1 MDLGLKDKVVLVSGA
16 SRGIGRAIAEA
27 FAAEGARLALC
38 ARSGN
43 LLNALTAELED
54 RHGAEALAVPADLG
68 TPEGVTACTDRV
80 MQHFGGVDV
89 LVNNAGAIRAG
100 GLLDKPDAEWLEDWQ
115 LKLFG
120 YVRLSRAL
128 FPSLEARGG
137 GRIVNII
144 GNGGRQP
151 SAGYLAGAGANAA
164 LMAITKG
171 LAEQGGAVNVLVNA
185 INPGPVRTER
195 WADLVAGI
203 ARQRGVE
210 PRQVEQAMFASIPIK
225 RPAEPEEVA
234 AVAVFLASAQASY
247 INGEIVQVD
256 GGAANCL

>member
-1 MDLGLKDKVVLVSGA
+1 MDLGLRDKVVVVTGA
-16 SRGIGRAIAEA
+16 SRGIGRAVAEA
-27 FAAEGARLALC
+27 FAGEGARLALC
-38 ARSGN
+38 ARSADSLATLAG
-43 LLNALTAELED
+43 
-54 RHGAEALAVPADLG
+54 ALADRFGVEAIAVPQDLA
-68 TPEGVTACTDRV
+68 TEAGVSACTQAVVDR
-80 MQHFGGVDV
+80 FGAVDV

-100 GLLDKPDAEWLEDWQ
+100 GLLDKPDAQWLEDWQ

-120 YVRLSRAL
+120 YVRMVRAL
-128 FPSLEARGG
+128 FPGMEARGS
-137 GRIVNII
+137 GRIINII

-203 ARQRGVE
+203 ARQRGTE
-210 PRQVEQAMFASIPIK
+210 PAQIEAAMFANIPIK
-225 RPAEPEEVA
+225 RPAEPQEVA

-247 INGEIVQVD
+247 INGEIIQVD

>member
-1 MDLGLKDKVVLVSGA
+1 MEMGLSEQVVLVTGA
-16 SRGIGRAIAEA
+16 SRGIGRAIAQA
-27 FAAEGARLALC
+27 FAAEGARLVLC
-38 ARSGN
+38 ARNGD
-43 LLNALTAELED
+43 LLKALATELKE
-54 RHGAEALAVPADLG
+54 RHGVEALAVPADLA
-68 TPEGVTACTDRV
+68 TQAGVADCAARAL
-80 MQHFGGVDV
+80 QHFGRIDV

-100 GLLDKPDAEWLEDWQ
+100 GLLDKPDDDWLDDWQ

-120 YVRLSRAL
+120 YVRMSRAV
-128 FPSLEARGG
+128 FPHMEACGG

-171 LAEQGGAVNVLVNA
+171 LAEQGGPVNVLVSA

-195 WADLVAGI
+195 WAELVAGI
-203 ARQRGVE
+203 AGQRGAEPEEVE
-210 PRQVEQAMFASIPIK
+210 AAMFANIPVK
-225 RPAEPEEVA
+225 RPAEPEEIA